1 VSQPL
6 VSMVP
11 QRHAADCAV
20 SCLSMLLG
28 ISYEDAL
35 LAFGGDVP
43 NILRR
48 GVWLTQIQKAAHKLG
63 TPLKLKRKWDIEDDE
78 GIVHVRF
85 RSGNNHV
92 VVLRA
97 GLFFDTMFD
106 VWEPSDYL
114 KAHKATTG
122 PLLIQIDQP

>member
-1 VSQPL
+1 MSQPL

-20 SCLSMLLG
+20 SCLSMLLS
-28 ISYEDAL
+28 ISYEDSL
-35 LAFGGDVP
+35 LAFGGHVP
-43 NILRR
+43 HVLRR
-48 GVWLTQIQKAAHKLG
+48 GVYLTEIQKAAAKLG
-63 TPLKLKRKWDIEDDE
+63 TTLRLRRRWDVDDDE
-78 GIVHVRF
+78 GIVHIRF
-85 RSGNNHV
+85 RSGDNHV

-114 KAHKATTG
+114 KANRATTG
-122 PLLIQIDQP
+122 PLLMLTEDE